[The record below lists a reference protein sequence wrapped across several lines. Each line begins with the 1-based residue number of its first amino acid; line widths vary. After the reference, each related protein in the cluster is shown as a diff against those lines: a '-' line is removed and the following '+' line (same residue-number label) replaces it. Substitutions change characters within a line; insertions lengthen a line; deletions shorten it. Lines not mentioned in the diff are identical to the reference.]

1 MPSQVRPEKLTCYT
15 IAVSYA
21 VLGAM
26 WTFFSDSLF
35 AVLLNQ
41 PAAAHKSVALSHWLF
56 ILFSALLLYW
66 LLRYWDIAISHS
78 QDSLFAV
85 NRALRCISD
94 CTKATIRI
102 TDEQKLMQEVCRIF
116 VESGGYRF
124 AWVGFAV
131 QDEAKSLKPVAK
143 WGYEENFIDSMNAT
157 WADTKWGRGP
167 AGTTIRTGKTTII
180 QDFKTD
186 PNYRPWRAKA
196 LKCGY
201 ASGVSLSLKDEDRA
215 FGALVIFSDQINAFD
230 EDEVALM
237 EELANDLS
245 YGIKTI
251 RSEAERKRIRKDQT
265 LLAAVIEQASDSVLT
280 FDENGRIEYANP
292 AFCKLFNVA
301 AAGTL
306 GKYLHQLE
314 CCIKNEE
321 LYFKLQKTIFSD
333 QEQLGS
339 FIMHRDDGSKYEFVA
354 RMSPI
359 FSGEAVLKYV
369 AIIRDVTHES
379 VLEQQLR
386 QAQKMEAIATL
397 SGGIA
402 HDFNNILAIIITNTE
417 MTLEDVADDD
427 PLRQQL
433 ELVLKAGFRGKN
445 LVRQILT
452 LSQQNE
458 QERQPLQVETI
469 LHECLNLLRSSL
481 PTSIEIRKKIE
492 LGLGLIQAEP
502 TQIHQVIM
510 NLCTNAAQSLNEQC
524 GWLEITLRDVCLD
537 AEAVAGFPGLAT
549 GDYQE
554 LTVSDNGA
562 GIPPDVIERIFNPF
576 FTTKKQD
583 KGTGLGLSVVHGI
596 IKSHQGAITVTS
608 SVGQGTSFRV
618 LLPRLQEYVETPPVI
633 SRIAAEHGDEQIL
646 FVDDERDYV
655 IGQQRLL
662 ERLGYRVVS
671 TTDSRQA
678 LALFQENPY
687 TFDLLITDQT
697 MPHLTGDMLSREI
710 LKLRPELP
718 IILCSGSSPET
729 NLAVTPARARAI
741 GIREVLQKPVDK
753 EALDQTVRRL
763 LDEQLKNAQS
773 EDYAEYSYH

>member
-1 MPSQVRPEKLTCYT
+1 MADKIKPEKITCYT

-21 VLGAM
+21 ALGAM

-41 PAAAHKSVALSHWLF
+41 PAAAHNSVALSHWLF

-66 LLRYWDIAISHS
+66 LLRYWDVAISHS

-85 NRALRCISD
+85 NRALRCISE

-116 VESGGYRF
+116 VENGGYRF
-124 AWVGFAV
+124 AWVGFAE

-143 WGYEENFIDSMNAT
+143 WGYEEDFIDSMNAT
-157 WADTKWGRGP
+157 WADNEWGRGP
-167 AGTTIRTGKTTII
+167 AGTTIRTGKTTIF

-196 LKCGY
+196 IKCGY
-201 ASGVSLSLKDEDRA
+201 ASGVSLPLTDNNTA
-215 FGALVIFSDQINAFD
+215 FGALVIFSEEINAFD

-245 YGIKTI
+245 FGINTL
-251 RSEAERKRIRKDQT
+251 RMEAERKRIRKDQT

-280 FDENGRIEYANP
+280 FDENGKIEYVNS
-292 AFCKLFNVA
+292 AFCKLFGVDVVD
-301 AAGTL
+301 TL
-306 GKYLHQLE
+306 GKSLHQLDFCNE
-314 CCIKNEE
+314 NEE
-321 LYFKLQKTIFSD
+321 FYLQLQKTILSE
-333 QEQLGS
+333 QEQLGN
-339 FIMHRDDGSKYEFVA
+339 FISHRKDGSKYEFVSRIA
-354 RMSPI
+354 PI
-359 FSGEAVLKYV
+359 FSGEIILKYV

-379 VLEQQLR
+379 ALEQQLR

-417 MTLEDVADDD
+417 MTLEDVAADD

-452 LSQQNE
+452 LSQQSE
-458 QERQPLQVETI
+458 QERQPVQVEVI
-469 LHECLNLLRSSL
+469 VVECLNLLRSSL
-481 PTSIEIRKKIE
+481 PTTIEIRRNISAN
-492 LGLGLIQAEP
+492 LGLVQADP

-510 NLCTNAAQSLNEQC
+510 NLCTNAAQSLVEQR
-524 GWLEITLRDVCLD
+524 GWLEVSLQDITLDED
-537 AEAVAGFPGLAT
+537 AIASTPGLVV

-554 LTVSDNGA
+554 LTVSDSGS
-562 GIPPDVIERIFNPF
+562 GIPADVIERIFNPF

-596 IKSHQGAITVTS
+596 IKNHSGFISVSSTV
-608 SVGQGTSFRV
+608 GKGTTFRV
-618 LLPRLQEYVETPPVI
+618 LLPRLQDSVEKQPAVQ
-633 SRIAAEHGDEQIL
+633 RIVAAYGDEQIL

-655 IGQQRLL
+655 IGQHRLL

-671 TTDSRQA
+671 ATDSRQA
-678 LALFQENPY
+678 LQLFKENPY
-687 TFDLLITDQT
+687 NFDLVITDQT
-697 MPHLTGDMLSREI
+697 MPHLTGDMLSREL

-718 IILCSGSSPET
+718 IILCSGSSAET
-729 NLAVTPARARAI
+729 NLAVTPAKARAI

-753 EALDQTVRRL
+753 DALDQTVRRL
-763 LDEQLKNAQS
+763 LDEQLQDTQS
-773 EDYAEYSYH
+773 EDYVEYSYH